1 MTRLS
6 SAGTVAG
13 RLSLTAPARRIA
25 TGPILGWISL
35 AVAIILLWALIVRLF
50 SVPAI
55 IAPDPFVV
63 LADLWNSRSR
73 YSLALSQTV
82 MTAAA
87 GLILGTVLAVVL
99 SIAAWWSRSAD
110 AASRP
115 LVYFL
120 QAVPMTALIP
130 VVSGLVGYGYGAVIT
145 LTTLSTLFP
154 TYVIFGTALA
164 SPPRSAFQVAAALGG
179 TRAQFLRYVA
189 LPAAIP
195 SLFVALQIGATLAIL
210 GSFATEY
217 LQGGWGLGGLFA
229 LARREFSNP
238 AMPWGIAILA
248 TLLSALS
255 YGLFHALS
263 RRVSRRFS

>member
-1 MTRLS
+1 VTRLDTADAVAVRPS
-6 SAGTVAG
+6 TKALSERTVAG
-13 RLSLTAPARRIA
+13 A
-25 TGPILGWISL
+25 ILGWIGL
-35 AVAIILLWALIVRLF
+35 GVGVILLWALVVRLY

-63 LADLWNSRSR
+63 LVDLWNSRSR
-73 YSLALSQTV
+73 YSLALGQTV
-82 MTAAA
+82 LTASA
-87 GLILGTVLAVVL
+87 GLFLGTVLAVVL
-99 SIAAWWSRSAD
+99 SLAAWWSRSAD

-164 SPPRSAFQVAAALGG
+164 SPPRSAFHVVAALGG

>member
-1 MTRLS
+1 MTATRALAVVPPRRLD
-6 SAGTVAG
+6 V
-13 RLSLTAPARRIA
+13 RPM
-25 TGPILGWISL
+25 LGWL
-35 AVAIILLWALIVRLF
+35 ALVLSIILLWALVVRVL

-63 LADLWNSRSR
+63 LGDLWVSRDR
-73 YSLALSQTV
+73 YTLALGQTIL
-82 MTAAA
+82 TAAG
-87 GLILGTVLAVVL
+87 GLLLGTVIALVLAV
-99 SIAAWWSRSAD
+99 AAWWSASAD

-120 QAVPMTALIP
+120 QAIPMTALIP

-154 TYVIFGTALA
+154 TYVIVGTALA
-164 SPPRSAFQVAAALGG
+164 SPPGSSVQVMAALGA
-179 TRAQFLRYVA
+179 TRGQLLRHVA
-189 LPAAIP
+189 LPAALP
-195 SLFVALQIGATLAIL
+195 SLFVALQLGATLAIL

-255 YGLFHALS
+255 YALFHALAQRVAS
-263 RRVSRRFS
+263 RFA